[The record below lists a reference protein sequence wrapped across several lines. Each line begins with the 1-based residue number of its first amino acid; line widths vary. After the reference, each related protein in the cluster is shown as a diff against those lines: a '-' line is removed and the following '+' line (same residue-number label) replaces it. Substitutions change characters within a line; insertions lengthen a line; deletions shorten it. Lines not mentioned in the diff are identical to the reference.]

1 MLPALYNQVQMYV
14 YIAAYLYMHSI
25 WPVMPV
31 MLLQAYSKCDGT
43 KEAELLLQDI
53 VVSNCVPAA

>member
-1 MLPALYNQVQMYV
+1 MYI